1 VSQRLISGYAVLWQ
15 LESNPISPAARCGA
29 PFIESYQCGAFA
41 SALAARPT
49 IEARVNH
56 EPSLAFG
63 STADGLLSVHEDAL
77 GLRVA
82 ILLPHERDM
91 GYALAYELRGPVR
104 GFSIGFRAGED
115 DCVWTETA
123 DGKPKRIIHRA
134 ELTEVSILT
143 AVHNPALKTVTFT
156 ERMIDNVEAKLL
168 QGSNRSAWHG
178 TGDECMAR
186 AQLEIH
192 RAQVALL
199 THEIE
204 ASVG

>member
-1 VSQRLISGYAVLWQ
+1 
-15 LESNPISPAARCGA
+15 
-29 PFIESYQCGAFA
+29 
-41 SALAARPT
+41 
-49 IEARVNH
+49 
-56 EPSLAFG
+56 
-63 STADGLLSVHEDAL
+63 
-77 GLRVA
+77 
-82 ILLPHERDM
+82 M